1 MRVLQIVADGNPGG
15 GTTHVLQILRG
26 FRSTHS
32 MGLITQSQSYLF
44 HQAKE
49 LDILSYG
56 LHFFPSRV
64 NLAVSFRLNRI
75 YSEWKPDLIH
85 VLGVQQTARA
95 SSLRRIGLA
104 PCCVSPWIFLC

>member
-32 MGLITQSQSYLF
+32 MGLVTQSQSYLF

-49 LDILSYG
+49 LDIPYMVIYG
-56 LHFFPSRV
+56 QREVLDKTVIVRTVKSNSQENV
-64 NLAVSFRLNRI
+64 KIEKLAEYL
-75 YSEWKPDLIH
+75 KKLK
-85 VLGVQQTARA
+85 
-95 SSLRRIGLA
+95 
-104 PCCVSPWIFLC
+104 